1 MAAVLKTIKEIIP
14 EEADEQEVFPRVP
27 ATERGEYL
35 AYLFRRATWAYG
47 VGMCVGTLVGAAWG
61 AAFPGLY

>member
-14 EEADEQEVFPRVP
+14 DEADDQDHFPRVP
-27 ATERGEYL
+27 PSERGEYL
-35 AYLFRRATWAYG
+35 AYLMRRATWSYG
-47 VGMCVGTLVGAAWG
+47 VGLCVGTLVGAAWG